1 MFQDFGKI
9 KILLLENADE
19 PKFTIFLP
27 LCTKK
32 RPRENR
38 RVMNASF
45 FAFFWRKFRQLIT
58 PSFFAIS
65 FWKVQWNAA
74 LSEKKLS
81 SFGAKREKR
90 VAPSTP

>member
-19 PKFTIFLP
+19 LKFTIFLP

-32 RPRENR
+32 QYRENR

-45 FAFFWRKFRQLIT
+45 FAFFSAKLPQLIT

-65 FWKVQWNAA
+65 F
-74 LSEKKLS
+74 
-81 SFGAKREKR
+81 
-90 VAPSTP
+90 